1 MTTTTTT
8 TDEKEILGQV
18 DGPEMLF
25 ARMTEPEL
33 LVQNTNSVP
42 DQARTLF
49 FGEALP
55 MSFIMN
61 TICSLDGRRPIVR
74 LHHPVPA
81 KVGGFLIS
89 HLNQDD
95 IERLRAVGALDL
107 PEKEIR
113 DEFIRTFFKYIYPG
127 FPVLDRTG
135 FAEQYQ
141 KGQSSLLL
149 LQTLMFLATTVCDES
164 LIARAG
170 FPDRLH
176 ARQTFYKRA
185 KALYDADYE
194 QDQVT
199 LTSVLFLLS
208 FWWACPEDQK
218 DSWFWIGAAISLAQ
232 GLGLHRT
239 PQREAEILVEEDMV
253 VNLWRPSRIRDEDC
267 DVKMLTEE
275 DFRDQQPS
283 SVQAEVVG
291 TQEAYHVSYFV
302 ELVRLAFLRFWAC
315 MLHLSYQ
322 PRTIESVTQQDLE
335 QEITVRSSTD
345 AVTRLAEDL
354 LGSGTL
360 RYAQVHIIPT
370 LFGALSIHSLIIRF
384 RQPVS
389 SQLAENRARQCMLA
403 LSELSKLWPAAG
415 WILRVFDK
423 VLRRLTGRDR
433 CCECSL
439 PGGKPYGGRPQPSG
453 PIAGLSDQATLRS
466 GEGTCDIAGN
476 GLDSL
481 LSPTLH
487 SLRAS
492 MGATDL
498 QTVDSHE
505 GIMPEDCWAQELD
518 FDAFEDIFQ
527 DSLTDPFAPYG
538 TGWIGM

>member
-1 MTTTTTT
+1 MTDSNEANLHVDTEPPKSPSASQFGGARTRTACKHCNARRVKCDAMQQKPCWQCRTRNVPCELISSKRGKYVRGSNRKARTDSASSHTSNVTNKRPSQCSARSTVLSECGTDAAPPPVAASGTVPEPILLSPREDEGQFQDNHTMTTTTTT

-239 PQREAEILVEEDMV
+239 
-253 VNLWRPSRIRDEDC
+253 
-267 DVKMLTEE
+267 
-275 DFRDQQPS
+275 
-283 SVQAEVVG
+283 
-291 TQEAYHVSYFV
+291 
-302 ELVRLAFLRFWAC
+302 
-315 MLHLSYQ
+315 
-322 PRTIESVTQQDLE
+322 
-335 QEITVRSSTD
+335 
-345 AVTRLAEDL
+345 
-354 LGSGTL
+354 
-360 RYAQVHIIPT
+360 
-370 LFGALSIHSLIIRF
+370 
-384 RQPVS
+384 
-389 SQLAENRARQCMLA
+389 
-403 LSELSKLWPAAG
+403 
-415 WILRVFDK
+415 
-423 VLRRLTGRDR
+423 
-433 CCECSL
+433 
-439 PGGKPYGGRPQPSG
+439 
-453 PIAGLSDQATLRS
+453 
-466 GEGTCDIAGN
+466 
-476 GLDSL
+476 
-481 LSPTLH
+481 
-487 SLRAS
+487 
-492 MGATDL
+492 
-498 QTVDSHE
+498 
-505 GIMPEDCWAQELD
+505 
-518 FDAFEDIFQ
+518 
-527 DSLTDPFAPYG
+527 
-538 TGWIGM
+538 

>member
-1 MTTTTTT
+1 VSGTVPEPILFSPPADEGQVQDNHTVTTTTTT

-33 LVQNTNSVP
+33 LAQNANSVP

-55 MSFIMN
+55 MGFIIN

-74 LHHPVPA
+74 LHHPVPS

-113 DEFIRTFFKYIYPG
+113 DEFMRNFFKYIYPG

-164 LIARAG
+164 LITRAG

-176 ARQTFYKRA
+176 ARQTFFKRA

-194 QDQVT
+194 QDQVI

-218 DSWFWIGAAISLAQ
+218 DSWFWLGAAISLAQ

-239 PQREAEILVEEDMV
+239 
-253 VNLWRPSRIRDEDC
+253 
-267 DVKMLTEE
+267 
-275 DFRDQQPS
+275 
-283 SVQAEVVG
+283 
-291 TQEAYHVSYFV
+291 
-302 ELVRLAFLRFWAC
+302 
-315 MLHLSYQ
+315 
-322 PRTIESVTQQDLE
+322 
-335 QEITVRSSTD
+335 
-345 AVTRLAEDL
+345 
-354 LGSGTL
+354 
-360 RYAQVHIIPT
+360 
-370 LFGALSIHSLIIRF
+370 
-384 RQPVS
+384 
-389 SQLAENRARQCMLA
+389 
-403 LSELSKLWPAAG
+403 
-415 WILRVFDK
+415 
-423 VLRRLTGRDR
+423 
-433 CCECSL
+433 
-439 PGGKPYGGRPQPSG
+439 
-453 PIAGLSDQATLRS
+453 
-466 GEGTCDIAGN
+466 
-476 GLDSL
+476 
-481 LSPTLH
+481 
-487 SLRAS
+487 
-492 MGATDL
+492 
-498 QTVDSHE
+498 
-505 GIMPEDCWAQELD
+505 
-518 FDAFEDIFQ
+518 
-527 DSLTDPFAPYG
+527 
-538 TGWIGM
+538 